1 MSEDGPAV
9 SVPRRRPRRS
19 RSLAQEGTSSWASQS
34 HHSQVPRDR
43 LSPDRLQRKL
53 WHGGLNP
60 AQLKSEKQVEI
71 RISIN
76 LIKPPPSSGPDSVYL
91 LCTPQISTMALSVCL
106 ALGRVLGTEGQTR
119 NPRSR
124 AHEARILGGV
134 RRQDDNKKI
143 NKNKA

>member
-1 MSEDGPAV
+1 MV

-19 RSLAQEGTSSWASQS
+19 RSLAQEGTSSQASQS
-34 HHSQVPRDR
+34 YHSQVPKDR

-76 LIKPPPSSGPDSVYL
+76 AYHTSSLLWTRLCVSFMHPTDIYDGSLCVFGTRSGAGDRGTDEKPKVPDS
-91 LCTPQISTMALSVCL
+91 
-106 ALGRVLGTEGQTR
+106 
-119 NPRSR
+119 
-124 AHEARILGGV
+124 
-134 RRQDDNKKI
+134 
-143 NKNKA
+143 